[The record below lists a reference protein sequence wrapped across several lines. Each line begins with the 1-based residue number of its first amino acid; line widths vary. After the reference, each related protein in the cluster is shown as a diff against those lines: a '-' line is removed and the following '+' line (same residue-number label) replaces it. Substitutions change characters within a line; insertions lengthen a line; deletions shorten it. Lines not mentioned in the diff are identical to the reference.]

1 MRPNGR
7 CPVTVFGL
15 SSCAFPSHRHVE
27 DLLQSFEAVA
37 FEVKG
42 DLPFLLQKGNGSQE
56 IVSCYLV
63 FCFAIISRLPWTY
76 KYCNITS
83 TFYPEFQKSVSYP
96 SQCSHWFPSQTGP
109 ALAPPPDWEEWREK
123 QGARGWGG
131 TKSCWCQGKRTR
143 LVQQKL
149 PVSKAFE
156 NRLRA
161 GGAPSLRSTFCTSV
175 KL

>member
-7 CPVTVFGL
+7 CPVTVLGP

-37 FEVKG
+37 FKVKG
-42 DLPFLLQKGNGSQE
+42 DFPLLLQKGNGSQE

-63 FCFAIISRLPWTY
+63 FCFAIKSRFPWTC
-76 KYCNITS
+76 KYCNIIS

-96 SQCSHWFPSQTGP
+96 SQRSHWSQTGS
-109 ALAPPPDWEEWREK
+109 ALAPHPDWEEWREK

-131 TKSCWCQGKRTR
+131 TKSCRCQGKRTR
-143 LVQQKL
+143 LVQPEL
-149 PVSKAFE
+149 PLSKALLC
-156 NRLRA
+156 RLRA
-161 GGAPSLRSTFCTSV
+161 GGAPSLRRTSCTSV